1 MRSVVLVLM
10 AVLLPACNDVP
21 WARQPE
27 AAPAATQGQA
37 FAPGATLADGLAIID
52 ATLDSA
58 LSSDFD
64 DTGVQQL
71 LRAEALSDR
80 VLETDIPFGWLATQN
95 YSVEAR
101 VWQIQAQADRIVAR
115 LRAGARREDLVPEAE
130 ALRRDVNAL
139 RSAIAAG
146 GKAAPAPVDRLL
158 ERLDSARRR
167 TS

>member
-1 MRSVVLVLM
+1 MRTVALVLV
-10 AVLLPACNDVP
+10 AVLLPACNNVP

-27 AAPAATQGQA
+27 APPAASQGEA
-37 FAPGATLADGLAIID
+37 FPPGATLGDGLAIID

-58 LSSDFD
+58 LTADFD
-64 DTGVQQL
+64 DAGVQQL

-80 VLETDIPFGWLATQN
+80 VLETEMPFGWLTTQN

-146 GKAAPAPVDRLL
+146 GQTPPPPVERLL
-158 ERLDSARRR
+158 ERLDSARQR

>member
-1 MRSVVLVLM
+1 MRSAALVLI
-10 AVLLPACNDVP
+10 AVLLAACNEVP

-27 AAPAATQGQA
+27 APPVAALGEA
-37 FAPGATLADGLAIID
+37 FPPGSTLADGLAIIN

-58 LSSDFD
+58 LRADFD
-64 DTGVQQL
+64 DIGVQQL

-80 VLETDIPFGWLATQN
+80 VLETEMPFGWLASQN

-115 LRAGARREDLVPEAE
+115 LRAGARREDLVPEAQ
-130 ALRRDVNAL
+130 ALQRDVNAL

-146 GKAAPAPVDRLL
+146 GQSPPPPVDRLL
-158 ERLDSARRR
+158 ERLDSARQR

>member
-1 MRSVVLVLM
+1 MRSAELVLI
-10 AVLLPACNDVP
+10 AVLLPACNDFP

-27 AAPAATQGQA
+27 AAPAVSQGEA
-37 FAPGATLADGLAIID
+37 FPPGATLTDGLAIID

-58 LSSDFD
+58 LTARFD
-64 DTGVQQL
+64 ELGMQQL

-80 VLETDIPFGWLATQN
+80 VLETEMPFGWLASQN

-139 RSAIAAG
+139 RTAIAAG
-146 GKAAPAPVDRLL
+146 GAPPPPPVERLL
-158 ERLDSARRR
+158 ERLDSVRQR